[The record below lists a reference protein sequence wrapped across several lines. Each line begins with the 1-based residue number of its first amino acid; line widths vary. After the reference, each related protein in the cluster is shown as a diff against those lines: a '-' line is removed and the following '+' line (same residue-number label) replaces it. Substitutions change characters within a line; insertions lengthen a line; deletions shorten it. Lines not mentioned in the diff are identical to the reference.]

1 MSLTNEQIKSILDDA
16 PKNATE
22 IYRDEYISS
31 GTDREGYLQHGV
43 YVKQRHLL
51 SDLAEILAL
60 RERVERLEQ
69 GNDLVIREVWRIVE
83 PDTKE
88 QGK

>member
-1 MSLTNEQIKSILDDA
+1 MSLTNEQIKAVLDGA
-16 PKNATE
+16 PDGATHVHE
-22 IYRDEYISS
+22 DCYYEYGMIVDTYR
-31 GTDREGYLQHGV
+31 
-43 YVKQRHLL
+43 L

-69 GNDLVIREVWRIVE
+69 GNDLVIREVWHIVE

-88 QGK
+88 QTQ